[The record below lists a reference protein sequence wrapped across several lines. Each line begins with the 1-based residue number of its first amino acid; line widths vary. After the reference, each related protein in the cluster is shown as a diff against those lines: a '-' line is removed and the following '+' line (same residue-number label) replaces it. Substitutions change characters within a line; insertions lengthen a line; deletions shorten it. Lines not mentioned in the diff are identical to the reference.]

1 MKTTRH
7 WILAAILTC
16 GLQVVT
22 LTSCVDLAD
31 NPIYVMLSLLD
42 KMWACS
48 KNVPKMMSAGEEAR
62 YEYDCTLTGDRIT
75 TFHSHALAQT
85 ETVFNETTSSYDIEY
100 LE

>member
-1 MKTTRH
+1 M
-7 WILAAILTC
+7 LAAILTC

-62 YEYDCTLTGDRIT
+62 YEYDCTHLKIPANRRGFLFRRGR
-75 TFHSHALAQT
+75 SPC
-85 ETVFNETTSSYDIEY
+85 SSWS
-100 LE
+100 

>member
-1 MKTTRH
+1 M
-7 WILAAILTC
+7 LAAILTC

-48 KNVPKMMSAGEEAR
+48 KNVPKMMSSGEKTR
-62 YEYDCTLTGDRIT
+62 YEYDCTITGDRIT
-75 TFHSHALAQT
+75 TFHPHTLVESETIFT
-85 ETVFNETTSSYDIEY
+85 ETTAEYDIEY
-100 LE
+100 LD